1 MSCRAKSFH
10 VHSNLHR
17 ESLIPQ
23 LTRSWLAEYLVE
35 CRVFDKI
42 ERTESREVK
51 DRKEVPESRSRH
63 NSATIGQE
71 GGLQDVVSGT
81 MCCAERVTG
90 TRRSVSVSGLVS
102 VTSSGYGQPVPVYG
116 KPPRETQCP
125 GQGGWGRSST
135 GRSSMRSVLAVTL
148 TATTNSDSQGK
159 KSR

>member
-42 ERTESREVK
+42 ERTESREIK

-90 TRRSVSVSGLVS
+90 TRRFLFRSQAWFLL
-102 VTSSGYGQPVPVYG
+102 PVPVTDNLF
-116 KPPRETQCP
+116 PFTANPRERHSAR
-125 GQGGWGRSST
+125 GRVV
-135 GRSSMRSVLAVTL
+135 GVAVALAVAACGPYWQL
-148 TATTNSDSQGK
+148 H
-159 KSR
+159 